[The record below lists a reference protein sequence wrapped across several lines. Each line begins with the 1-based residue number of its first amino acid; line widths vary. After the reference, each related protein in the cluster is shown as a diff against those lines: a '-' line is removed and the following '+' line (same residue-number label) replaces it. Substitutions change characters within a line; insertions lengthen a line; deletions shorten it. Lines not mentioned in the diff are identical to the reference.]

1 VPLLVLAAAT
11 AWAAGGSGAAPS
23 RGPAGGWDAPLLLA
37 QVTPPGGT
45 EGEGEDDEDEVFDP
59 SDTLNAEE
67 SDPVTPDTTGNVP
80 PPSAPQD
87 SPDTTLVIPPPSP
100 APSDTLHPPA
110 PADTGTA
117 APDTLQGTFVPITP
131 DSVRAAA
138 RRAAAADSGVGDTLF
153 MAKPRVQ
160 PGKPAPPAPAQKKP
174 RTGILGI
181 HPIVILLGLAAAHY
195 FVVKATGD

>member
-11 AWAAGGSGAAPS
+11 AWAAGGSGAALS
-23 RGPAGGWDAPLLLA
+23 RGSAGGWDAPLLLA

-45 EGEGEDDEDEVFDP
+45 EGEGEDDADEAFDP
-59 SDTLNAEE
+59 SDTLDVEE
-67 SDPVTPDTTGNVP
+67 RDPVTPDTTGNVP
-80 PPSAPQD
+80 PPSAPQEG
-87 SPDTTLVIPPPSP
+87 PDTTGVTPPPSP
-100 APSDTLHPPA
+100 APADTLHLPA
-110 PADTGTA
+110 AADTGAA
-117 APDTLQGTFVPITP
+117 APDTLRGTFVPVNP

-153 MAKPRVQ
+153 MAKPRVTQGNQ
-160 PGKPAPPAPAQKKP
+160 PPPATAQKKP